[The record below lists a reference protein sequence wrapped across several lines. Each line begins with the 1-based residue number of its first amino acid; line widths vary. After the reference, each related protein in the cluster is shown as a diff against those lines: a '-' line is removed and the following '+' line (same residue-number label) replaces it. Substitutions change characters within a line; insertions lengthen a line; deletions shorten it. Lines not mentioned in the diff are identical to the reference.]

1 MTDNKSAHINVN
13 DKDDIKKR
21 NEIER
26 SSWTVDSKCLIFSNS
41 SNKWVIGTII
51 KIHNDSNGKWLTVK
65 YMTDMMRTKQIQRHD
80 KEIKPVYNVKTQTQ
94 KIDKS
99 VVKTDM
105 LEKLGISTGDYN
117 INKLFNNDNI
127 NKNEYCLDR
136 IKCILL

>member
-41 SNKWVIGTII
+41 FNKWVIGAII
-51 KIHNDSNGKWLTVK
+51 KIYNDNAGEWLTVK
-65 YMTDMMRTKQIQRHD
+65 YMTDMMRTKQVQRHYKD
-80 KEIKPVYNVKTQTQ
+80 IKPICNVKTQEQ
-94 KIDKS
+94 KMDEN
-99 VVKTDM
+99 VVKTDV
-105 LEKLGISTGDYN
+105 LEELGIGTGDYN